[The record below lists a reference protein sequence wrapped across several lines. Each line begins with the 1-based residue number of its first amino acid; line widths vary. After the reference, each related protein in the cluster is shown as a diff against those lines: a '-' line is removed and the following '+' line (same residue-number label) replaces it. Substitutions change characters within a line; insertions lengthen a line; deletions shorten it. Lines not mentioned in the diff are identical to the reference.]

1 MKFAI
6 ALALAL
12 SASHVSAQTSASASS
27 AQGDIRAEIT
37 RLNQAMMDA
46 WKRND
51 ALAIAAHY
59 SDDARIIGPGGS
71 VVEGRDAVNRYWTGF
86 PTQGRTWTL
95 EVIEAGGS
103 RDLAYQWGRSS
114 IVGPQRSQT
123 VNFVGVWKRQP
134 NGELKLAIDYYV
146 PAR

>member
-1 MKFAI
+1 MRCIRI
-6 ALALAL
+6 ALLAGLVALPLA
-12 SASHVSAQTSASASS
+12 AQTT
-27 AQGDIRAEIT
+27 QPQQQETIRQEIE
-37 RLNQAMMDA
+37 RLNRSMMDA

-59 SDDARIIGPGGS
+59 SDDARIIGPDGRA
-71 VVEGRDAVNRYWTGF
+71 VEGRDAVNRYWTGF

-95 EVIEAGGS
+95 DVIEAGGT
-103 RDLAYQWGRSS
+103 RDLAYQYGRSA

-134 NGELKLAIDYYV
+134 NGELKLAIDYWA